1 MTEILLQPSSVVRTE
16 RGLSIAGT
24 RITLYDVLGYL
35 KQEWAPHLI
44 QYWLNLSDQQMNDVL
59 SYIEANRAEVEAE
72 YELVLK
78 EAEESQRYWNARNR
92 HLFSQLETRPVK
104 PGQEKIKAK
113 LQARKNKLVHL
124 GVSKTVNQ

>member
-44 QYWLNLSDQQMNDVL
+44 QYWLNLSDQQMNDAL
-59 SYIEANRAEVEAE
+59 SYIEANRAQVEAE

-113 LQARKNKLVHL
+113 LQARKNKLGQL
-124 GVSKTVNQ
+124 YIP

>member
-44 QYWLNLSDQQMNDVL
+44 QYWLNLSDQQMNDAL
-59 SYIEANRAEVEAE
+59 SYIEANRAQVEAE

-104 PGQEKIKAK
+104 PGQKKIKAK

>member
-44 QYWLNLSDQQMNDVL
+44 QYWLNLSDQQMNDAL
-59 SYIEANRAEVEAE
+59 GYIEANRAQVEAE
-72 YELVLK
+72 YALVLK

-113 LQARKNKLVHL
+113 LKARKNKLGQL
-124 GVSKTVNQ
+124 YIP